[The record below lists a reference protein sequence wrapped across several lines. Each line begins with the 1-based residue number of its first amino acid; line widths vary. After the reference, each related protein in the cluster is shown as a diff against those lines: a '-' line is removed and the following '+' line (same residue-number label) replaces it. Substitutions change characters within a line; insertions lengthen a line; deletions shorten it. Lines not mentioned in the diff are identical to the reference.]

1 MKNKI
6 IESKSIKE
14 LKELI
19 KLIDN
24 FDSIEELRENINQEI
39 ERKKKKTNVSLNE
52 GFDLEMFK
60 RFHMLQDYQIEFL
73 RQNNILN
80 LQDLIDCDI
89 EELFISIN
97 DSEFKKDLL
106 FIREFYDMS
115 NMPRFD
121 SNEKPESKPKQF
133 VKHNNK
139 DSK

>member
-19 KLIDN
+19 KLIEN
-24 FDSIEELRENINQEI
+24 FDSIEELRENINLEI
-39 ERKKKKTNVSLNE
+39 ERKKKKTNASLNE
-52 GFDLEMFK
+52 GFDLGMFK

-73 RQNNILN
+73 RKNNILN

-121 SNEKPESKPKQF
+121 SNEKTESKPKQF
-133 VKHNNK
+133 IKHNNK

>member
-14 LKELI
+14 LKELV

-24 FDSIEELRENINQEI
+24 YDSIEELRESINLEI

-73 RQNNILN
+73 RKNGILN

-89 EELFISIN
+89 EGLFISIN

-121 SNEKPESKPKQF
+121 SNEKIESNPKQF
-133 VKHNNK
+133 VKHNSK

>member
-19 KLIDN
+19 KLIEN
-24 FDSIEELRENINQEI
+24 FDSIEELRESINLEI

-52 GFDLEMFK
+52 GFDLEMFRK
-60 RFHMLQDYQIEFL
+60 LHMLQEYQIEFL
-73 RQNNILN
+73 RRNNILN

-121 SNEKPESKPKQF
+121 SNEKTESNPKQF
-133 VKHNNK
+133 VKQNNK
-139 DSK
+139 PKN